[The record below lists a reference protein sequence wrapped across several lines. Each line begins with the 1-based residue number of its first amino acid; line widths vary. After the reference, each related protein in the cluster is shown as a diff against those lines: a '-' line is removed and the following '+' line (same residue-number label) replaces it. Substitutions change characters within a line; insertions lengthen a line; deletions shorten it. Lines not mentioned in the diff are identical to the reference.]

1 MTVLGYRHTGII
13 CRDIKKSLYFY
24 KNLLGLKVVQEFW
37 DDTDYINKVSGLKK
51 ARVHFIKLKM
61 KSGEILELLRYPTHN
76 TKLPK
81 VPIYNT
87 GILHIALQV
96 EDIEKTYKKLKKK
109 GVKFISEPTLSS
121 EKFAKVCFCIDP
133 NKVRVELVEILK
145 LPKRKK

>member
-37 DDTDYINKVSGLKK
+37 DQTDYINKVSGMKNAK
-51 ARVHFIKLKM
+51 VHFIKLQM
-61 KSGEILELLRYPTHN
+61 KSGEILELLRYPTHD

-81 VPIYNT
+81 LPIHNT

-96 EDIEKTYKKLKKK
+96 KNIEKTFSKLKKK
-109 GVKFISEPTLSS
+109 VLS
-121 EKFAKVCFCIDP
+121 
-133 NKVRVELVEILK
+133 L
-145 LPKRKK
+145 

>member
-37 DDTDYINKVSGLKK
+37 DQTDYINKVSGMKNAK
-51 ARVHFIKLKM
+51 VHFIKLKM

-76 TKLPK
+76 TRLPS
-81 VPIYNT
+81 VPIHNT

-96 EDIEKTYKKLKKK
+96 KNIQKTYIKLKKK
-109 GVKFISEPTLSS
+109 RCKIY
-121 EKFAKVCFCIDP
+121 
-133 NKVRVELVEILK
+133 
-145 LPKRKK
+145 

>member
-37 DDTDYINKVSGLKK
+37 DQTDYINKVSGMKNAK
-51 ARVHFIKLKM
+51 VHFIKLKM

-81 VPIYNT
+81 LPIHNT

-96 EDIEKTYKKLKKK
+96 ENIEKTYLKLKKK
-109 GVKFISEPTLSS
+109 VLNLSVNPLYHQ
-121 EKFAKVCFCIDP
+121 KNLLRYVFVLIQ
-133 NKVRVELVEILK
+133 IM
-145 LPKRKK
+145 

>member
-24 KNLLGLKVVQEFW
+24 KNLLGLKVIQEFW
-37 DDTDYINKVSGLKK
+37 DQTDYINKVSGMKN
-51 ARVHFIKLKM
+51 ANVHFIKLKM
-61 KSGEILELLRYPTHN
+61 QSGEILELLRYPTHN

-81 VPIYNT
+81 LPIHNT
-87 GILHIALQV
+87 GILHIALEVKNIQ
-96 EDIEKTYKKLKKK
+96 KTYNKLKKK

-133 NKVRVELVEILK
+133 NNVRVELVEILF
-145 LPKRKK
+145 KKKN

>member
-13 CRDIKKSLYFY
+13 CRDIKKSLHFY
-24 KNLLGLKVVQEFW
+24 KDLLGLKVVQEFW
-37 DDTDYINKVSGLKK
+37 DETDYINKVSGMKN

-81 VPIYNT
+81 LPIYNT

-96 EDIEKTYKKLKKK
+96 QNIEKTYLRLKK
-109 GVKFISEPTLSS
+109 
-121 EKFAKVCFCIDP
+121 
-133 NKVRVELVEILK
+133 NN
-145 LPKRKK
+145 

>member
-24 KNLLGLKVVQEFW
+24 KNLLGLKIVQEFW

-51 ARVHFIKLKM
+51 AKVHFVKLKM
-61 KSGEILELLRYPTHN
+61 NSGEILELLRYPTHN

-81 VPIYNT
+81 LPIHNT

-96 EDIEKTYKKLKKK
+96 KSIEATYVKLKKK
-109 GVKFISEPTLSS
+109 GVKFISRPTLSS

-133 NKVRVELVEILK
+133 NKVRVELVEILSK
-145 LPKRKK
+145 SKI

>member
-37 DDTDYINKVSGLKK
+37 DDTDYINNVSGLKNAK
-51 ARVHFIKLKM
+51 VHFVKLKM

-76 TKLPK
+76 TKLPNL
-81 VPIYNT
+81 PIHNT

-96 EDIEKTYKKLKKK
+96 KNIERTYKKLLNK
-109 GVKFISEPTLSS
+109 GVKFISKPTLSS
-121 EKFAKVCFCIDP
+121 EKFAKVCFCLDP
-133 NKVRVELVEILK
+133 NKVRVELVQILYY
-145 LPKRKK
+145 PKKK

>member
-24 KNLLGLKVVQEFW
+24 KNLLGMKVVQEFW
-37 DDTDYINKVSGLKK
+37 EDTDYINKVSGLKK
-51 ARVHFIKLKM
+51 AKVHFIKLKM
-61 KSGEILELLRYPTHN
+61 QSGEILELLRYITHN

-81 VPIYNT
+81 LPIHNT

-96 EDIEKTYKKLKKK
+96 KNIEKTYSKLKRQ
-109 GVKFISEPTLSS
+109 GVKFISQPTLSS

-133 NKVRVELVEILK
+133 NNVRVELVEILFN
-145 LPKRKK
+145 RKK

>member
-1 MTVLGYRHTGII
+1 MTVIGYRHTGII

-96 EDIEKTYKKLKKK
+96 EDIEKTFKKLKKK

>member
-1 MTVLGYRHTGII
+1 
-13 CRDIKKSLYFY
+13 
-24 KNLLGLKVVQEFW
+24 
-37 DDTDYINKVSGLKK
+37 
-51 ARVHFIKLKM
+51 M

-96 EDIEKTYKKLKKK
+96 EDIEKTFKKLKKK

-145 LPKRKK
+145 LPKKKK

>member
-1 MTVLGYRHTGII
+1 MTVIGYRHTGII